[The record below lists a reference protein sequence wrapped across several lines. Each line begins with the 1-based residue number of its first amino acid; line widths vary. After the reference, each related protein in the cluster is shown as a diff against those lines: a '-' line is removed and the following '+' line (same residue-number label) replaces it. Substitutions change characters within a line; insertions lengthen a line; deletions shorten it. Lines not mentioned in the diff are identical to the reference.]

1 MSAPDLIGYG
11 LLRPFQRG
19 ARDFVAGGGTD
30 AVKSAVGQILGTLGA
45 SATTQGEI
53 PWRTEM
59 GSLLHLLRHQ
69 KNDAALQELARVY
82 VTDALQRWE
91 PRVRVTGVKVTREQ
105 QEGENV
111 LAIRVRYS
119 ILSTNTP
126 GNGVSLSTAEQTLRV

>member
-19 ARDFVAGGGTD
+19 ARDFVADGGAD

-53 PWRTEM
+53 PWRTEL

-69 KNDAALQELARVY
+69 RNDAALQELARVY

-91 PRVRVTGVKVTREQ
+91 PRVRVTGVKVTRET
-105 QEGENV
+105 QEGKDV

-119 ILSTNTP
+119 IPASGGAGSVTHAVP
-126 GNGVSLSTAEQTLRV
+126 AHMP